1 MSFLNVLNIAQ
12 PLDYCVTICVVDT
25 TTLFYKQPVYKQ
37 LALRTSFAGNF
48 FSWIILSKQQYKIPD
63 IPKMFSEC
71 WAVFY

>member
-1 MSFLNVLNIAQ
+1 MSFLNVLNVAQ
-12 PLDYCVTICVVDT
+12 PLDYGVTISVIDT
-25 TTLFYKQPVYKQ
+25 ATLFYKQPVDKQ

-48 FSWIILSKQQYKIPD
+48 SGWIILSKQQYKIPD

>member
-12 PLDYCVTICVVDT
+12 PLDYGVTISVIDT

-48 FSWIILSKQQYKIPD
+48 SG
-63 IPKMFSEC
+63 
-71 WAVFY
+71 

>member
-12 PLDYCVTICVVDT
+12 PLDYCVTVVDT

-48 FSWIILSKQQYKIPD
+48 SGWIILSKQQYKIPD